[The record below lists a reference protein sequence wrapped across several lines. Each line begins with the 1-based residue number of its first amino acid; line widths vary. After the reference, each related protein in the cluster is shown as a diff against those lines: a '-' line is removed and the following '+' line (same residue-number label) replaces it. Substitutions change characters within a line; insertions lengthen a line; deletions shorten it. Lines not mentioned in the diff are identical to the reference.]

1 MTSTDG
7 AFEGSQRSTYV
18 EPDIFERVLKGADF
32 VAVLAVAW
40 FFLFKSGPL
49 DAGGYVQFSAFS
61 GVFLSFLLLLFL
73 RETRAYQIASWVRPA
88 RASLAATGGS
98 AVVGVLFWYFSDFA
112 GYPLSVDWIVGFSAA
127 LLVHFAVTR
136 VTLAVWITSFAAPDC
151 FRQRVAIVGGGPP
164 AEEAIKVLEK
174 SVASQIDIIG
184 IFDDRNDERSPESI
198 RRHEKIGLISELAEY
213 ARSNRVDLIIVTI
226 PTVAETR
233 LLQVL
238 KVLWELPVDI
248 RISGQTSRL
257 RFSARSY
264 DYLGDLPLLT
274 VFDRPLYGWAWIL
287 KSVFDKI
294 LALFFLIAFS
304 PLMLLVAAAVK
315 LESKGPALFKQ
326 KRYGFNNELIWVYK
340 FRSMYTEMSDAN
352 AVKLVTKDD
361 PRVTAVGRFIRKT
374 SLDELPQ
381 FFNVLFGGLSLVGP
395 RPHATQA
402 KTGDNLYEDVLEG
415 YFARHKVKP
424 GITGLAQVHGW
435 RGETDTVEKIA
446 NRVKYDLE
454 YIDRWSVMLDLK
466 ILLKTPITLLMN
478 SENAY

>member
-7 AFEGSQRSTYV
+7 AFDGGQRSTYV
-18 EPDIFERVLKGADF
+18 EPEIFKRLLKGADF
-32 VAVLAVAW
+32 VAVLVVSW
-40 FFLFKSGPL
+40 YFLFRSGPL
-49 DAGGYVQFSAFS
+49 ETHGFAQFSVFS
-61 GVFLSFLLLLFL
+61 GVFLSFLLVLFL
-73 RETRAYQIASWVRPA
+73 RETRAYQIASWVRPV
-88 RASLAATGGS
+88 RASLAATGG
-98 AVVGVLFWYFSDFA
+98 AVGISVLFWYFASVV
-112 GYPLSVDWIVGFSAA
+112 GYPVASSWMIGVSAS
-127 LLVHFAVTR
+127 LLVHFAITR
-136 VTLAVWITSFAAPDC
+136 ASLAVWIKSFAAPDC
-151 FRQRVAIVGGGPP
+151 FRQRVAIVGGGDP
-164 AEEAIKVLEK
+164 AEEAIKVLDT
-174 SVASQIDIIG
+174 SVSSEIDIIG

-198 RRHEKIGLISELAEY
+198 SRHEKIGSISELAEY
-213 ARSNRVDLIIVTI
+213 ARSSRVDLIIVTI
-226 PTVAETR
+226 PTAAETR

-274 VFDRPLYGWAWIL
+274 VFDRPLDGWAWVL

-294 LALFFLIAFS
+294 LALLFIVMFA
-304 PLMLLVAAAVK
+304 PLMLLVALAVK

-340 FRSMYTEMSDAN
+340 FRSMYTEMSDPN
-352 AVKLVTKDD
+352 ASKLVTKDD
-361 PRVTAVGRFIRKT
+361 PRVTRVGRFIRKT

-424 GITGLAQVHGW
+424 GITGLAQVYGW

-466 ILLKTPITLLMN
+466 ILLKTPITLLTN

>member
-1 MTSTDG
+1 MASTDG
-7 AFEGSQRSTYV
+7 ALEDRPRSTYV
-18 EPDIFERVLKGADF
+18 EPDIFERLLKGADF
-32 VAVLAVAW
+32 AVVLGVAW
-40 FFLFKSGPL
+40 FFLLDSGPSKASGFL
-49 DAGGYVQFSAFS
+49 YFSAFS
-61 GVFLSFLLLLFL
+61 GVFLSFLLLFFL
-73 RETRAYQIASWVRPA
+73 RETRAYKIASWVRPA
-88 RASLAATGGS
+88 RASLAAAGGA
-98 AVVGVLFWYFSDFA
+98 AVVGFTFWHFSAFA
-112 GYPLSVDWIVGFSAA
+112 GYPLDFRWVVGFSAA

-164 AEEAIKVLEK
+164 AEDAIKVLEQ

-198 RRHEKIGLISELAEY
+198 RRHEKIGSISELAEY
-213 ARSNRVDLIIVTI
+213 ARSSRVDLIIVTI

-238 KVLWELPVDI
+238 KVLWQLPVDI

-257 RFSARSY
+257 RFSPRSY

-274 VFDRPLYGWAWIL
+274 VFDRPLFGWSWIL
-287 KSVFDKI
+287 KSIFDKV
-294 LALFFLIAFS
+294 LALFFIILFA
-304 PLMLLVAAAVK
+304 PLMALVALAVK
-315 LESKGPALFKQ
+315 VESKGPALFKQ
-326 KRYGFNNELIWVYK
+326 KRYGFNNELISVYK
-340 FRSMYTEMSDAN
+340 FRSMYTEMTDAN
-352 AVKLVTKDD
+352 ASKLVTKDD
-361 PRVTAVGRFIRKT
+361 PRVTKVGRFIRKT

-424 GITGLAQVHGW
+424 GITGLAQVNGW

>member
-1 MTSTDG
+1 MTSIDG
-7 AFEGSQRSTYV
+7 ALSDRPRSTYV

-32 VAVLAVAW
+32 TVVLVVAW
-40 FFLFKSGPL
+40 YFFLDHGPVDASGFL
-49 DAGGYVQFSAFS
+49 YFAAFS
-61 GVFLSFLLLLFL
+61 GVLLSFALLLFL

-88 RASLAATGGS
+88 RASLAAAGGAAIV
-98 AVVGVLFWYFSDFA
+98 AVAFWYFSGVI
-112 GYPLSVDWIVGFSAA
+112 GYPLHFGWVIGFSAC

-164 AEEAIKVLEK
+164 AEEAIKTLER
-174 SVASQIDIIG
+174 SVASQIDIVG

-213 ARSNRVDLIIVTI
+213 ARSSRVDLIIVTI
-226 PTVAETR
+226 PTAAETR

-257 RFSARSY
+257 RFSPRSY

-274 VFDRPLYGWAWIL
+274 VFDRPLLGWSWII
-287 KSVFDKI
+287 KSVFDKVLAFFFI
-294 LALFFLIAFS
+294 LVLAPVMA
-304 PLMLLVAAAVK
+304 LVALAVK

-340 FRSMYTEMSDAN
+340 FRSMYAEMTDQN
-352 AVKLVTKDD
+352 AVKLVTKNDA
-361 PRVTAVGRFIRKT
+361 RVTKVGRFIRKT

-381 FFNVLFGGLSLVGP
+381 FFNVLTGSLSLVGP

-424 GITGLAQVHGW
+424 GITGLAQVNGW

-454 YIDRWSVMLDLK
+454 YIDRWSVLLDLK
-466 ILLKTPITLLMN
+466 ILLKTPISLLMN

>member
-1 MTSTDG
+1 MASTDG
-7 AFEGSQRSTYV
+7 TFEDRPRSTYV
-18 EPDIFERVLKGADF
+18 EPDIFERLLKGADF
-32 VAVLAVAW
+32 AVVLVVAW
-40 FFLFKSGPL
+40 FFLLDTGPVDASGFHYF
-49 DAGGYVQFSAFS
+49 AAFS
-61 GVFLSFLLLLFL
+61 GVFLSFLLLIFL
-73 RETRAYQIASWVRPA
+73 RETRAYKIASWVRPA
-88 RASLAATGGS
+88 RASLAAAGGA
-98 AVVGVLFWYFSDFA
+98 AVVGFVFWHFSAFA
-112 GYPLSVDWIVGFSAA
+112 GYPLSFKWVIGFSAA

-164 AEEAIKVLEK
+164 AEDAINVLEH
-174 SVASQIDIIG
+174 SVASEIDIIG

-198 RRHEKIGLISELAEY
+198 RRHEKIGSISELAEY
-213 ARSNRVDLIIVTI
+213 ARSSRVDLIIVTI

-257 RFSARSY
+257 RFSPRSY

-274 VFDRPLYGWAWIL
+274 VFDRPLFGWAWIL
-287 KSVFDKI
+287 KSVFDKV
-294 LALFFLIAFS
+294 LALFFIVLFA
-304 PLMLLVAAAVK
+304 PLMLLVALAVK

-326 KRYGFNNELIWVYK
+326 KRYGFNNELISVYK
-340 FRSMYTEMSDAN
+340 FRSMYTEMTDAN
-352 AVKLVTKDD
+352 ASKLVTKDD
-361 PRVTAVGRFIRKT
+361 PRVTKVGRFIRKT

-454 YIDRWSVMLDLK
+454 YIDRWCAARFEDFA
-466 ILLKTPITLLMN
+466 
-478 SENAY
+478 ENPYHLADEL

>member
-7 AFEGSQRSTYV
+7 VHERAPRSTYV
-18 EPDIFERVLKGADF
+18 EPDIFERLLKGADF
-32 VAVLAVAW
+32 LAVMATAW
-40 FFLFKSGPL
+40 FFLLKSGP
-49 DAGGYVQFSAFS
+49 AGANGFAQFSAFS
-61 GVFLSFLLLLFL
+61 AVFLSFLLLLFL
-73 RETRAYQIASWVRPA
+73 RETRAYQIASWVQPA
-88 RASLAATGGS
+88 RASLAAAGG
-98 AVVGVLFWYFSDFA
+98 AAIVGLMYWYFSA
-112 GYPLSVDWIVGFSAA
+112 LVGYPLSIDWVIGFAAA

-136 VTLAVWITSFAAPDC
+136 VTLGVWITSFAAPDC
-151 FRQRVAIVGGGPP
+151 FRQRVAIVGGGQP

-198 RRHEKIGLISELAEY
+198 RRHTKMGLISELAEY
-213 ARSNRVDLIIVTI
+213 ARTSRVDLIIVTI
-226 PTVAETR
+226 PTAAETR

-238 KVLWELPVDI
+238 KELWELPVDI

-264 DYLGDLPLLT
+264 DYLGELPLLT
-274 VFDRPLYGWAWIL
+274 VFDRPLNGWSWIV
-287 KSVFDKI
+287 KSLFDKI
-294 LALFFLIAFS
+294 LALMFIVAFS
-304 PLMLLVAAAVK
+304 PLMLLVAAAVR
-315 LESKGPALFKQ
+315 LETKGPALFKQ

-340 FRSMYTEMSDAN
+340 FRSMYTEMSDPN
-352 AVKLVTKDD
+352 AVKLVTKND
-361 PRVTAVGRFIRKT
+361 PRVTNVGRFIRKT

>member
-7 AFEGSQRSTYV
+7 AFEAGQRSTYV

-32 VAVLAVAW
+32 LAVLAVAW

-49 DAGGYVQFSAFS
+49 DASGFVQFSAFS

-98 AVVGVLFWYFSDFA
+98 ALVAVVFWYFSSFA
-112 GYPLSVDWIVGFSAA
+112 GYPLGFSWIVGFSAS
-127 LLVHFAVTR
+127 LMVHFAITR

-164 AEEAIKVLEK
+164 AEEAIKVLER

-213 ARSNRVDLIIVTI
+213 ARSSRVDLIIVTI
-226 PTVAETR
+226 PTAAETR

-264 DYLGDLPLLT
+264 DYLGELPLLT

-287 KSVFDKI
+287 KSIFDKV
-294 LALFFLIAFS
+294 LALFFIILFS

-340 FRSMYTEMSDAN
+340 FRSMYAEMTDHN
-352 AVKLVTKDD
+352 ATKLVTKDD
-361 PRVTAVGRFIRKT
+361 PRVTKVGRFIRKT

-446 NRVKYDLE
+446 TRVKYDLE